1 MNFQIHQPPTPNQ
14 YILFNLV
21 DIQVILEHLLAIFS
35 VMQFQKTISGNIT
48 ATFSDYLPKF
58 VISANTF
65 VDPPSNKSNGFE
77 KDWSNSDQENFVLD
91 YFDIDWSNI
100 LKLDDKNVNKRFPRY
115 YEFCI
120 E

>member
-48 ATFSDYLPKF
+48 ATFSDYLPQF
-58 VISANTF
+58 VISPNTF